1 MKISESRV
9 SYWKQINIHN
19 RTAQPNMMR
28 PRVTTAD
35 GYTYLVELEIGDPLK
50 TVYLIMDTG
59 SSVTWMQCL
68 PCQECFPQKFDIY
81 DPKNSKTFKKIPCN
95 SPICQSFKCV
105 DQQCLYS
112 VGYMDGDS
120 TEGYAASETIHIK
133 DEQDISVDNKRL
145 NFPPDTFTFK
155 PDTGDGGF
163 LIDSGTILTYI
174 QDTAYSKLE
183 EEIVRYFS
191 PYKQLVR
198 SQDCPAPSKLCYDA
212 PMGFPLFPTITYHF
226 QGANLTIARENS
238 FEVDDEEKSFIL
250 SIAPQSSLSI
260 LGAYQ
265 QHNIRFIFDIDS
277 NGTIKLGPLGGGT
290 GGGGWDF
297 NPGPHSS
304 ITEIEIVHG
313 VVVDS
318 IYIKS
323 VNRKTGRSGFSGKH
337 GGNGGGSTLISI
349 TEPDEY
355 ITSISGTT
363 RTFNGHLVVESLTF
377 NTNKTRYGPYGN
389 TTGNAFG
396 IPMENGEIVGFFGR
410 AGDFIDAIDST
421 SHLDKFKYSL
431 NIFKPNPYKKKTA
444 QKRRTAQKGRSY
456 VFGIP
461 TPTSPAHHNEN
472 HPIFRAGAR
481 VPATSSTRD
490 RDIGDP
496 TISHNSKRRS
506 NAWIIFL
513 AIGIFMLLITAYL
526 LCRRKVVPA
535 TQNFNIENR
544 LGQGGF
550 GPVYKGTLASGSE
563 MLIVYEFMPN
573 RSLDAHLFDL
583 TNRSVVPLDWETRK
597 KIIKGIARDFG
608 LAKLLKDNQ
617 SEANTTT
624 KVGTFGYMAPEY
636 CMGGVISSKSD
647 VYSFG
652 VVQLEIISGLKS
664 LDPRLDCLGLPNHT
678 WELWCR
684 RSGIELM
691 DKAMAQSSVDSE
703 EVLRWIHIGLLCVQE
718 DTGKRPYM
726 SEVLR
731 MLENRNIKLL
741 GPTRPPLSV
750 DQPDLEASQ
759 QSSCSTIYLDAE
771 AGLSVDSVNLVTSQ
785 SSSNVASNNT
795 PILV

>member
-1 MKISESRV
+1 MPMIV
-9 SYWKQINIHN
+9 L
-19 RTAQPNMMR
+19 PPMR
-28 PRVTTAD
+28 
-35 GYTYLVELEIGDPLK
+35 
-50 TVYLIMDTG
+50 
-59 SSVTWMQCL
+59 
-68 PCQECFPQKFDIY
+68 
-81 DPKNSKTFKKIPCN
+81 
-95 SPICQSFKCV
+95 
-105 DQQCLYS
+105 
-112 VGYMDGDS
+112 
-120 TEGYAASETIHIK
+120 
-133 DEQDISVDNKRL
+133 KRL
-145 NFPPDTFTFK
+145 
-155 PDTGDGGF
+155 
-163 LIDSGTILTYI
+163 
-174 QDTAYSKLE
+174 
-183 EEIVRYFS
+183 
-191 PYKQLVR
+191 
-198 SQDCPAPSKLCYDA
+198 
-212 PMGFPLFPTITYHF
+212 
-226 QGANLTIARENS
+226 
-238 FEVDDEEKSFIL
+238 
-250 SIAPQSSLSI
+250 
-260 LGAYQ
+260 
-265 QHNIRFIFDIDS
+265 
-277 NGTIKLGPLGGGT
+277 
-290 GGGGWDF
+290 
-297 NPGPHSS
+297 
-304 ITEIEIVHG
+304 
-313 VVVDS
+313 
-318 IYIKS
+318 
-323 VNRKTGRSGFSGKH
+323 
-337 GGNGGGSTLISI
+337 
-349 TEPDEY
+349 
-355 ITSISGTT
+355 
-363 RTFNGHLVVESLTF
+363 
-377 NTNKTRYGPYGN
+377 
-389 TTGNAFG
+389 
-396 IPMENGEIVGFFGR
+396 
-410 AGDFIDAIDST
+410 
-421 SHLDKFKYSL
+421 
-431 NIFKPNPYKKKTA
+431 PNPYKKKTA

-496 TISHNSKRRS
+496 TKSHNSKRRS

-583 TNRSVVPLDWETRK
+583 TNRSVVPLDWETH
-597 KIIKGIARDFG
+597 FG

-652 VVQLEIISGLKS
+652 VVLLEIISGLKS

-703 EVLRWIHIGLLCVQE
+703 EVLRWIHI
-718 DTGKRPYM
+718 
-726 SEVLR
+726 
-731 MLENRNIKLL
+731 
-741 GPTRPPLSV
+741 
-750 DQPDLEASQ
+750 
-759 QSSCSTIYLDAE
+759 DAE

-795 PILV
+795 PILEASQQSTELIPRLRKASQVQSAILHAKLALAGPGSRDLGCRYSDPGGSPCLLKTYNVDVGLNDVKRFLSETQSEVIILEIRTWRTLVEFWLFEEQLDRYRFAIHEIRQQPEVLKYLKDQPPVSSRKFSASR